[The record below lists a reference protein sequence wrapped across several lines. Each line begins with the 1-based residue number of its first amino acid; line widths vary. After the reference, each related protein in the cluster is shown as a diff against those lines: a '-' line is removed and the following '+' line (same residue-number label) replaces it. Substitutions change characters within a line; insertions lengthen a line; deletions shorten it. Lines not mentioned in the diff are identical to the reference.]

1 MLIGHVYE
9 EEEEDDL
16 LMLLFSISEQSKVSM
31 NVLQL
36 V

>member
-1 MLIGHVYE
+1 MLIGHVY
-9 EEEEDDL
+9 EEDDL